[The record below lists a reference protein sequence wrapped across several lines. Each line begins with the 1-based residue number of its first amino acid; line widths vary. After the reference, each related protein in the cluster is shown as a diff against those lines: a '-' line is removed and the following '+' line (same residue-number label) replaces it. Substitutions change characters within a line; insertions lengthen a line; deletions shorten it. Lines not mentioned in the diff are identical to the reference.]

1 MIPLELR
8 SNKLI
13 SIMIR
18 AFDLEYT
25 NYKLEVIGSN
35 NTSII
40 SKETLKTIVKKD
52 LKKMP
57 KFEIDRNQNELSKY
71 LLSTSN
77 CKMQI
82 KLSDIQIYIEKER
95 RKYRR
100 IYCRHV

>member
-40 SKETLKTIVKKD
+40 SKETLKTIV
-52 LKKMP
+52 
-57 KFEIDRNQNELSKY
+57 
-71 LLSTSN
+71 
-77 CKMQI
+77 
-82 KLSDIQIYIEKER
+82 
-95 RKYRR
+95 
-100 IYCRHV
+100 